1 VRRGLGSA
9 RGAGLTSAAGEGR
22 LVLLTA
28 LRNEE
33 RILGTFLDELRG
45 VVERTGFAGRTTLW
59 VVDDLSFDRCA
70 ELLAA
75 YGRSQAV
82 LRLEVVTP
90 PTNLGN
96 QGAMCFGLQR
106 VQLGPDDVLVTLDC
120 DGEDDVRELPSI
132 LALGREHP
140 GHVVLIERGRR
151 AESLRFKLFFAAY
164 KALFRFLTGRRLVP
178 NNFMLVPGRFVPA
191 FRGSP
196 LAAVHFA
203 YALYRLNPPHVATTR
218 DRRPRYGGQTS
229 QNLFMLVSHGLVGL
243 MLFYEVVV
251 AKLFMTLALLA
262 GGLAGLVVLGLFL
275 PDGLVSQRTLVWC
288 ALALGAAGAGALGL
302 LVAAALAL
310 AFKLAVYRTA
320 LDATAPGGA
329 ATPPPAAGG
338 AAPGGAPGGTPA
350 PAGRSAAPGGSPGA
364 TAADP
369 TGAGA

>member
-1 VRRGLGSA
+1 VRVGLVRRPLSE
-9 RGAGLTSAAGEGR
+9 AAPR
-22 LVLLTA
+22 FAILTA
-28 LRNEE
+28 IRNEE

-45 VVERTGFAGRTTLW
+45 VVERTGLSGRTTLW
-59 VVDDLSFDRCA
+59 VVDDLSFDGSR
-70 ELLAA
+70 ELLLA
-75 YGRSQAV
+75 YGRTHPAFAIELVS
-82 LRLEVVTP
+82 P

-96 QGAMCFGLQR
+96 QGAMAFGLQR
-106 VQLGPDDVLVTLDC
+106 VQVGLDDVLITLDS

-132 LALGREHP
+132 LELGRASP

-151 AESLRFKLFFAAY
+151 AESLRFKLFFAFY

-191 FRGSP
+191 FRASP

-203 YALYRLNPPHVATTR
+203 YALYRLSPPHVATVR

-262 GGLAGLVVLGLFL
+262 GGLAGVVVLGLLL
-275 PDGLVSQRTLVWC
+275 PERLVAQRTLAWC
-288 ALALGAAGAGALGL
+288 ALALAVAGAGALGL

-320 LDATAPGGA
+320 VDASAPGGA
-329 ATPPPAAGG
+329 ATPPPAGGG
-338 AAPGGAPGGTPA
+338 AAPGAAPGGTPA
-350 PAGRSAAPGGSPGA
+350 PGGGSPAPEGSPGE
-364 TAADP
+364 TAADR
-369 TGAGA
+369 TAAGA